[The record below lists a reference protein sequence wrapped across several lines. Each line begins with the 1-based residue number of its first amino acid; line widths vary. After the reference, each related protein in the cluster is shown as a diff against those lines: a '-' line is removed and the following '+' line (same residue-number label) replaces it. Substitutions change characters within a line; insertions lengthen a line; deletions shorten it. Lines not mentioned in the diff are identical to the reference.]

1 MAALTLIISI
11 IALVLAVVSFRRTG
25 GLQDIKSQINN
36 LESIMGPL
44 REKTANALEKMEK
57 ALRKTGKEET
67 PEKKEE
73 DASDSW
79 GQSLSESHNEPL
91 LA

>member
-1 MAALTLIISI
+1 MSALTLIISI
-11 IALVLAVVSFRRTG
+11 IALVLAIVSFKRTG
-25 GLQDIKSQINN
+25 GMQDLKNQINS

-57 ALRKTGKEET
+57 ALRKTGKGEK

-73 DASDSW
+73 ET
-79 GQSLSESHNEPL
+79 GGSEDEK
-91 LA
+91 

>member
-1 MAALTLIISI
+1 MYALILIISI

-25 GLQDIKSQINN
+25 GLQDIKSQISN

-44 REKTANALEKMEK
+44 REKTANVLGKMEK
-57 ALRKTGKEET
+57 ALRNTEKEEG

-73 DASDSW
+73 DA
-79 GQSLSESHNEPL
+79 GESQG
-91 LA
+91 

>member
-1 MAALTLIISI
+1 MSAFTLIVSI

-36 LESIMGPL
+36 LESITGPL

-57 ALRKTGKEET
+57 SLRKTGKGET
-67 PEKKEE
+67 PEKKEK
-73 DASDSW
+73 DATGSQ
-79 GQSLSESHNEPL
+79 G
-91 LA
+91 

>member
-1 MAALTLIISI
+1 MYALILIISI

-57 ALRKTGKEET
+57 ALRKTGKGDT

-73 DASDSW
+73 DAS
-79 GQSLSESHNEPL
+79 ESQG
-91 LA
+91 